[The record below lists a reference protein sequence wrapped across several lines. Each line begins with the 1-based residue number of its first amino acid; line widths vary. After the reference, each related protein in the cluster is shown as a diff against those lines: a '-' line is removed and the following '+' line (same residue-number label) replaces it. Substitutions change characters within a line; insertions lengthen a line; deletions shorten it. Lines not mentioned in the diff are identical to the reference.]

1 MYKKGYLENGTPV
14 VTEKVAGVRSVSIG
28 IWVKVGARFER
39 REKNGI
45 SHFIEHMFFKGTH
58 NRTQEQI
65 ATEID
70 YLGGDLNAFTTREN
84 TTYYVKV
91 LKDHV
96 NEAVDIL
103 TDIYLNSLFKEQD
116 IHKEQEIISE
126 EIKMVEDTPDD
137 YIHDLFY
144 TDIWGQSGLGLPV
157 LGTQETV
164 REITRNDIT
173 EHLNAHYGTADVVI
187 SCAGNIKHEAM
198 VELFNSKR
206 ADVTVKNTSVV
217 ESSQGLEK
225 KPFNASLN
233 VYKKDFSEVH
243 ICMGIEGVKQNSKLR
258 YPFLILNTIYG
269 AGVSSRLFQ
278 EVREKRGLAYSIF
291 SFLSS
296 YSDTGVFGVYA
307 ATGKK
312 KYVEVIETIIKEMD
326 LLKNTLKEDELQRA
340 KNQLKG
346 NLLMSL
352 ESSSGRMQ
360 NIARQEIY
368 YGKYY
373 SPAQI
378 IRGIENVKMKH
389 VYEIIEGFIDNVPK
403 AITVFGP
410 ADAGKLKGV
419 A

>member
-1 MYKKGYLENGTPV
+1 MYKKGYLENGTPI
-14 VTEKVAGVRSVSIG
+14 VTQKVPGVRSVSIG
-28 IWVKVGARFER
+28 IWVKVGARYER
-39 REKNGI
+39 LEKNGI
-45 SHFIEHMFFKGTH
+45 SHFIEHMFFKGTS
-58 NRTQEQI
+58 NRTQEEI
-65 ATEID
+65 AREID
-70 YLGGDLNAFTTREN
+70 SLGGDLNAFTTREN

-91 LKDHV
+91 LKDYV

-103 TDIYLNSLFKEQD
+103 TDIYQNSLFNEQD
-116 IHKEQEIISE
+116 IHKEQEIITE

-144 TDIWGQSGLGLPV
+144 NDIWGQSGLGLPV

-164 REITRNDIT
+164 RKITRNDIT
-173 EHLNAHYGTADVVI
+173 EHLGAHYGTSDVVI

-198 VELFNSKR
+198 VELFNSKTT
-206 ADVTVKNTSVV
+206 ALNTNSNTAAHRQVF
-217 ESSQGLEK
+217 EK
-225 KPFNASLN
+225 RPFCTALN

-243 ICMGIEGVKQNSKLR
+243 ICVGLEGVKQDSKLR

-312 KYVEVIETIIKEMD
+312 KYVEVIDTIMKEMN
-326 LLKNTLKEDELQRA
+326 LLKTTLKEDELQRA

-378 IRGIENVKMKH
+378 IKGIERVKMKH
-389 VYEIIEGFIDNVPK
+389 VHEIIEGFIDNNPR

-419 A
+419 AS

>member
-1 MYKKGYLENGTPV
+1 MYKKGYLENGTPI
-14 VTEKVAGVRSVSIG
+14 VTETVAGMRSVSIG
-28 IWVKVGARFER
+28 IWVKVGARVER
-39 REKNGI
+39 CEKNGI
-45 SHFIEHMFFKGTH
+45 SHFIEHMFFKGTK

-91 LKDHV
+91 LKEHV

-103 TDIYLNSLFKEQD
+103 TDIYLNSLFREQD
-116 IHKEQEIISE
+116 ILKEQEIISE

-164 REITRNDIT
+164 HEITRNDIT
-173 EHLNAHYGTADVVI
+173 AHLSAHYGTQDVVI
-187 SCAGNIKHEAM
+187 SCAGNINHEAM
-198 VELFNSKR
+198 LTLFNSKIAAIR
-206 ADVTVKNTSVV
+206 SDSNPSAETK
-217 ESSQGLEK
+217 LIEK
-225 KPFNASLN
+225 KPFSASLK

-243 ICMGIEGVKQNSKLR
+243 ICMGIEGVKQNSTLR

-296 YSDTGVFGVYA
+296 YADTGVFGVYA

-312 KYVEVIETIIKEMD
+312 KYVEVIDTIIKEMD
-326 LLKNTLKEDELQRA
+326 SLKNNIKDDELQRA

-346 NLLMSL
+346 NLLMGL
-352 ESSSGRMQ
+352 ESTSGRMQ

-368 YGKYY
+368 YGRYY
-373 SPAQI
+373 SPGQI
-378 IRGIENVKMKH
+378 IRGIERVKMKH
-389 VYEIIEGFIDNVPK
+389 VYDIIEAFIDNVPK
-403 AITVFGP
+403 AVTVFGP
-410 ADAGKLKGV
+410 ADAAKLKGV
-419 A
+419 V